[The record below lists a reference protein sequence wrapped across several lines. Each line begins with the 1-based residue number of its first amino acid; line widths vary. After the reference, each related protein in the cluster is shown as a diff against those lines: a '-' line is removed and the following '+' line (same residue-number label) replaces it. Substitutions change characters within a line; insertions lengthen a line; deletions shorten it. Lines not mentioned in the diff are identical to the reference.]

1 MEKNDIDTL
10 IKTDVGLLTKENV
23 QYLYDTGLINRDGNI
38 LYKLIRRSGFN
49 RPMQIWNMFCLIK
62 EDITEI
68 TGFTDLNL
76 IVDVMREG
84 LFEDDRRYPRVL
96 DFIQKGSELV
106 LNAIDKQKGGG
117 KSRKYDFNF
126 DDE

>member
-1 MEKNDIDTL
+1 
-10 IKTDVGLLTKENV
+10 
-23 QYLYDTGLINRDGNI
+23 
-38 LYKLIRRSGFN
+38 
-49 RPMQIWNMFCLIK
+49 MQIWNMFCLIK